1 MNHYIILGVDFGSSN
16 SCVSYYDIYKK
27 DIIVIPND
35 HGGFTT
41 PTALLFDKDSDNI
54 LFGEIAKNAQ
64 DSPNKFV
71 NIKRLIGSSE
81 TYDLIHDNK
90 EITLSIPDLVTI
102 FINYLKQ
109 FSAQFLGFTPNNIVI
124 TIPAYFNDS
133 QREIIKQCCE
143 KCNFNVLRIINEP
156 TAAALAYSFTES
168 KIQPNTLENIIVVDI
183 GGGTT
188 DISYLHMD
196 YTNQVYQVK
205 KVIGDNLLGGE
216 DLTKYL
222 MDYYKLP
229 WKQCEKIKQEL
240 SFNNSTK
247 IFDFKTNKQITI
259 SRIKFLDITRP
270 FFNKIQDLY
279 NKLIT
284 HSDQIS
290 KIIFVGGLTRIP
302 HLKTLFPS
310 DIPIMNKIDPD
321 KTVSIGAAIYGAL
334 LNGLFDEEESFNQT
348 ILMDII
354 PLSIGV
360 ETICGI
366 MAPIISKNSVIPLTR
381 SKFFTNSDSD
391 STIDINVFQGERKFV
406 KDNFFLTSF
415 NLSNLP
421 ESPKNSLSIKVL
433 FHVDS
438 NSIITATASVN
449 GITNSVVITKTPID
463 FNNISLNEIIEKSR
477 ENSLLDSEN
486 ANKLLEKIELY
497 DSFKNRLEIFHEKRD
512 NFLENEHFIISQLNI
527 LFNETF
533 EIITDYL
540 NFTSNELKK
549 VKITFEKE
557 WHRLLFDTE
566 PVFKDDQGQLI
577 DIHNYTT
584 LS

>member
-1 MNHYIILGVDFGSSN
+1 MNEYIVLGIDFGTTN
-16 SCVSYYDIYKK
+16 SCVSYYDKYKK
-27 DIIVIPND
+27 DIIVIPNE
-35 HGGFTT
+35 HGDFTT

-54 LFGEIAKNAQ
+54 LFGKIAKNAQ

-71 NIKRLIGSSE
+71 NIKRLIGSNE

-109 FSAQFLGFTPNNIVI
+109 FTTQFLGFTPKDIVI
-124 TIPAYFNDS
+124 TIPAYFNDT
-133 QREIIKQCCE
+133 QREILKQCCE
-143 KCNFNVLRIINEP
+143 KCNFNVSRIINEP
-156 TAAALAYSFTES
+156 TAAALAYSYKNQTNS
-168 KIQPNTLENIIVVDI
+168 QENILVVDI

-188 DISYLHMD
+188 DLSYLNMD
-196 YTNQVYQVK
+196 YTNQLYQVK
-205 KVIGDNLLGGE
+205 KVIGDNSLGGE
-216 DLTKYL
+216 DITKYL
-222 MDYYKLP
+222 MDFYKLP
-229 WKQCEKIKQEL
+229 YKQCEKIKQEL

-247 IFDFKTNKQITI
+247 VFDFKSNKQITI

-279 NKLIT
+279 NQLIT

-290 KIIFVGGLTRIP
+290 KIIFVGGSTIIP

-321 KTVSIGAAIYGAL
+321 KTVSIGAAINGAL
-334 LNGLFDEEESFNQT
+334 LNGLFDEEETFSQT

-360 ETICGI
+360 ETVGGI

-381 SKFFTNSDSD
+381 SKIFTNSDSD

-421 ESPKNSLSIKVL
+421 EMAKNSLSIKVL

-438 NSIITATASVN
+438 NSIITATATVN
-449 GITNSVVITKTPID
+449 GISNSVVITKNPID
-463 FNNISLNEIIEKSR
+463 FNNISLNEIIERSR

-512 NFLENEHFIISQLNI
+512 QFLENEHFIIGQLNI

-533 EIITDYL
+533 EIITNYL

-577 DIHNYTT
+577 DINNYTT